1 MKRFLTLAFIMSW
14 IMLPALPVLAGTT
27 VIDNKELD
35 TITAQEGVSID
46 FSKVS
51 VGNVTT
57 MSSISWGDTSGF
69 TGYVTPGYFGFKN
82 LDITGNLMT
91 IGHGSVAAANT
102 MTIDLGTSA
111 GSGETKIIIVLP
123 TITLGTAN
131 ISGWVMADRT
141 ADFSSTAFSQGGI
154 LTMNGFSTQV
164 TGTLAIYAHD

>member
-1 MKRFLTLAFIMSW
+1 MSW
-14 IMLPALPVLAGTT
+14 IMLSALPVLAGTT
-27 VIDNKELD
+27 VIDNQELD

-57 MSSISWGDTSGF
+57 MSSISWGDTTGF
-69 TGYVTPGYFGFKN
+69 TGYATPGYFGFKN
-82 LDITGNLMT
+82 LTITGNLMR
-91 IGHGSVAAANT
+91 IGQTGVAGLSNT
-102 MTIDLGTSA
+102 MTLDIGTSA

-123 TITLGTAN
+123 TITLGAAN

-141 ADFSSTAFSQGGI
+141 ADFSSAAFSQGGI
-154 LTMNGFSTQV
+154 ITMNGFSTQV

>member
-1 MKRFLTLAFIMSW
+1 MKRFLTLAFIVSW
-14 IMLPALPVLAGTT
+14 ILLTALPVLAGT

-69 TGYVTPGYFGFKN
+69 TGYATPGYFGFKN

-91 IGHGSVAAANT
+91 IGHGSDATANR
-102 MTIDLGTSA
+102 MRIDVGT
-111 GSGETKIIIVLP
+111 GGGETKVIIVLP
-123 TITLGTAN
+123 TITLGAAN